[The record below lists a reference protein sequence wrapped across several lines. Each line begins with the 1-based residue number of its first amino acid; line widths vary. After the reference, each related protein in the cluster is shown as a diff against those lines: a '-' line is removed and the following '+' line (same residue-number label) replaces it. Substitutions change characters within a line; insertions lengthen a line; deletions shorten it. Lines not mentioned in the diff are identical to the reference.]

1 MNRKL
6 TEFVLIIDS
15 SKAMRG
21 LEDAVTEGFNSTLR
35 ELQAAEGEALITT
48 MLFNDRYELFH
59 DRTELQAAAPLTERD
74 YVVRGGTALLDAIG
88 RAMHKFRWIR
98 HGTKA
103 EFRAEKVLF
112 IIMPDGRAEE
122 YRLGGYGPDDAIVW

>member
-6 TEFVLIIDS
+6 TEFVFIIDS

-74 YVVRGGTALLDAIG
+74 YVVRGGTALLE
-88 RAMHKFRWIR
+88 
-98 HGTKA
+98 A

>member
-6 TEFVLIIDS
+6 TEFVFIIDS

-48 MLFNDRYELFH
+48 MLFNDRY
-59 DRTELQAAAPLTERD
+59 
-74 YVVRGGTALLDAIG
+74 
-88 RAMHKFRWIR
+88 
-98 HGTKA
+98 
-103 EFRAEKVLF
+103 
-112 IIMPDGRAEE
+112 
-122 YRLGGYGPDDAIVW
+122 

>member
-6 TEFVLIIDS
+6 TEFVFIIDS

-74 YVVRGGTALLDAIG
+74 YVVRGGTALLAGPCISSG
-88 RAMHKFRWIR
+88 GSGMAQRQSSVRRKCCSSLCPM
-98 HGTKA
+98 A
-103 EFRAEKVLF
+103 EQRNT
-112 IIMPDGRAEE
+112 G
-122 YRLGGYGPDDAIVW
+122 